1 MNNKVNVLTTELI
14 GVGYQAGKVLVRVRS
29 GSYLGISSL
38 KYQKYE
44 SLIYFI
50 SIQIIQIIHGILIH
64 IFIHVSSLGKRHRKS
79 NDAI

>member
-1 MNNKVNVLTTELI
+1 MSNKVNVLTTELI
-14 GVGYQAGKVLVRVRS
+14 GVGYQAGKVLVRFRS

-50 SIQIIQIIHGILIH
+50 SIQIIQIIHGMRPSIIYVH
-64 IFIHVSSLGKRHRKS
+64 I
-79 NDAI
+79 